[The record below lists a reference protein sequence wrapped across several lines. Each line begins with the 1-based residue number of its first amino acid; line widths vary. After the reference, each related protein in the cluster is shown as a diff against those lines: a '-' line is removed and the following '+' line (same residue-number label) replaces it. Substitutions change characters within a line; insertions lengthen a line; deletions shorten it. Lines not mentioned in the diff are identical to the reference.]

1 MGTPKKIFFSYSNQ
15 EEDLE
20 LYSKLNKHFTAY
32 SRAGLLGIID
42 KSVLFQLTAD
52 KEGIGEILKNADITI
67 PLLSIDFMNDEDCMQ
82 QFDAAA
88 KGQKVIIPVLLRDFD
103 LAAFAEIKTYRAHIL
118 PNDLVPVENQISSGK
133 SDDTVFK
140 EIAQKVKSIVLPE
153 IGSIVIQ
160 QSSHRFYYIIAVLVF
175 IIGIVASVTVYNLT
189 SDFDTVQRWLF
200 TILSLLMFSSIALIA
215 LKNVLF
221 PNKITIKK

>member
-20 LYSKLNKHFTAY
+20 LYSKLNKHFSAY
-32 SRAGLLGIID
+32 SKAGLLGIID
-42 KSVLFQLTAD
+42 KATLFKLTAD
-52 KEGIGEILKNADITI
+52 KKGISDILKNADISI

-82 QFDAAA
+82 QFDDAA
-88 KGQKVIIPVLLRDFD
+88 KGEKVIIPVLLRDFD
-103 LAAFAEIKTYRAHIL
+103 LAAFAEIKNYQAFIL
-118 PNDLVPVENQISSGK
+118 PNDLIPIENQISSGK

-140 EIAQKVKSIVLPE
+140 EIAQKVKAIVLPE
-153 IGSIVIQ
+153 IGSIVIE
-160 QSSHRFYYIIAVLVF
+160 QSSHRFYYIIAALVF
-175 IIGIVASVTVYNLT
+175 IIGIVASVTVFNLT
-189 SDFDTVQRWLF
+189 SSFGSQQQWLF
-200 TILSLLMFSSIALIA
+200 AILSLLMFGSIALIA